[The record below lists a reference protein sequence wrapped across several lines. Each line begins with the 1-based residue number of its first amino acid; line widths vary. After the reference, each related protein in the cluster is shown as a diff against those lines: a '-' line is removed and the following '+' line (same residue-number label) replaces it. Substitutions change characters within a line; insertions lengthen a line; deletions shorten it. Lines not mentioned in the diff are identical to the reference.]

1 MGHYMA
7 CTPKRHI
14 CWSNSPKIGGLDKG
28 CLTKAQREEIR
39 LTGIKSAKVRVNK
52 KGKKTYSGTSRLRG
66 TGCRAQCLVCLIC

>member
-52 KGKKTYSGTSRLRG
+52 KGKKHIVGHPDFVGLGAGLSVWY
-66 TGCRAQCLVCLIC
+66 V